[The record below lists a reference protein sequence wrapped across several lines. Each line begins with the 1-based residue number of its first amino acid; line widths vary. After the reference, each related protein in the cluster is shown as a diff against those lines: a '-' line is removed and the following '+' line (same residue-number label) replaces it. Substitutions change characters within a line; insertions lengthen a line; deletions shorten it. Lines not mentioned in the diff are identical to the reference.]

1 MRRLA
6 LVWIA
11 VAPVALVSSACAPHP
26 EYPAAGM
33 IRRAYADSTRSNWD
47 GNAPRPLRT
56 TVWYPVDS
64 APTLDTL
71 TIGEPGAPVFLVGV
85 VSPGAPLARAPDR
98 HPLVLL
104 SHGTGGSAL
113 QLAWLGI
120 ALARR
125 GYIVAAV
132 NHHGNTAAEPHYDA
146 RGFFLWWERARDMTV
161 VLDRLLS
168 DSLLGPRI
176 DTTRIGAAGFSL
188 GGYTVVALAGGR
200 TDLDQFEAFCASAE
214 HDFTCQSQPEL
225 PAGEAAFDS
234 LRTADSA
241 VKASLARAGDSYRD
255 PRVRAVVA
263 LAPAV
268 GKAFTPASL
277 HEVKVPMFVFGGE
290 ADSIAPPP
298 ANAST
303 IAHGVPGA
311 ALILLPAV
319 RHYTFLSTCTPLGRR
334 VNAELCGDEAGVSR
348 DEVHGR
354 VSREVGEFFDR
365 RL

>member
-1 MRRLA
+1 MA
-6 LVWIA
+6 
-11 VAPVALVSSACAPHP
+11 VALVALTASGCTAHAHF
-26 EYPAAGM
+26 PAAGM

-47 GNAPRPLRT
+47 GNGPRPLRT

-71 TIGEPGAPVFLVGV
+71 TIGAPGAPTFLVGV
-85 VSPGAPLARAPDR
+85 VSPAAPLARAPKR

-168 DSLLGPRI
+168 DSLFGARI

-200 TDLDQFEAFCASAE
+200 TDLGQFDAFCASFE
-214 HDFTCQSQPEL
+214 RDFTCQSQPE
-225 PAGEAAFDS
+225 PPDGEASFDS
-234 LRTADSA
+234 LRATDSG
-241 VKASLARAGDSYRD
+241 VEASLARAGDSYRD
-255 PRVRAVVA
+255 ARIRAVA
-263 LAPAV
+263 AMAPAV

-277 HEVKVPMFVFGGE
+277 SEVRVPMLVFGGE

-298 ANAST
+298 ANASA

-311 ALILLPAV
+311 TLILLPAV
-319 RHYTFLSTCTPLGRR
+319 GHYTFLSTCTPLGRR
-334 VNAELCGDEAGVSR
+334 VIGDLCGDQGGVSR
-348 DEVHGR
+348 DAVHAR
-354 VSREVGEFFDR
+354 VSKEIADFLDKQ
-365 RL
+365 LT